1 MVELVDTPDSK
12 SGFERSDGSSPSS
25 GTKHI
30 DKALTYVRALLFL
43 KTSKNIKDLDTYVS
57 LTLGGS
63 PRQLGGFMKKYTLEK
78 NLKNY
83 FKRNLN
89 YGAE

>member
-1 MVELVDTPDSK
+1 
-12 SGFERSDGSSPSS
+12 
-25 GTKHI
+25 
-30 DKALTYVRALLFL
+30 LLFL